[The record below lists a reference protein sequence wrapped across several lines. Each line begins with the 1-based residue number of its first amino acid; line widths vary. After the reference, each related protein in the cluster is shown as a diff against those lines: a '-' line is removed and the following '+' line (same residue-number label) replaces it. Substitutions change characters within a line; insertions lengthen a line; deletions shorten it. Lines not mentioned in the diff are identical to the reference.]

1 VADDERKYTDE
12 QMALILRRAGD
23 LQAQRDDG
31 RHSLTEIQEI
41 ARQVGIDP
49 ALVAHVAAG
58 LPRKAAIL
66 PAASST
72 LVQTTETVLPQ
83 RVTPEQMGRLV
94 DAVRRASGAQGT
106 SRQVFDSVEW
116 RWGSE
121 HELVDL
127 RVTITPAADRTNVR
141 VQHDAT
147 GAAFLSMFVPAF
159 LSVIGIA
166 ASFSA
171 LPGAAGA
178 AASAGIV
185 GAIGG
190 VVWAIRRRLRRSG
203 AELLE
208 RVSQAVG
215 DEAGQGSGDRLLR

>member
-1 VADDERKYTDE
+1 MADDERKYSDE

-23 LQAQRDDG
+23 LQTQRDDG

-41 ARQVGIDP
+41 AKQVGIDP

-58 LPRKAAIL
+58 LPRKAGVL
-66 PAASST
+66 PAAAST
-72 LVQTTETVLPQ
+72 LVQTAETVLPQ

-147 GAAFLSMFVPAF
+147 GAAFLSTFIPSIM
-159 LSVIGIA
+159 SVIGIGV
-166 ASFSA
+166 SFSA
-171 LPGAAGA
+171 LPGAAA
-178 AASAGIV
+178 AASSAGIV
-185 GAIGG
+185 GAIGAG
-190 VVWAIRRRLRRSG
+190 VWAIRQRLRRSG
-203 AELLE
+203 AALLE
-208 RVSQAVG
+208 RVTQAVG
-215 DEAGQGSGDRLLR
+215 DEAGQG

>member
-1 VADDERKYTDE
+1 MADDERKYSDE

-23 LQAQRDDG
+23 LQTQRDDG
-31 RHSLTEIQEI
+31 RHSLTDIQEI
-41 ARQVGIDP
+41 AKQVGLDP

-58 LPRKAAIL
+58 LPRKAAVL
-66 PAASST
+66 PAAAST
-72 LVQTTETVLPQ
+72 LVQTAETVLPQ

-121 HELVDL
+121 RELVDL
-127 RVTITPAADRTNVR
+127 RVTITPSADRTNVR

-147 GAAFLSMFVPAF
+147 GAAFLSTFIPAIMS
-159 LSVIGIA
+159 LIGVA
-166 ASFSA
+166 ASFSS
-171 LPGAAGA
+171 LPGATGA

-185 GAIGG
+185 GVIGAG
-190 VVWAIRRRLRRSG
+190 VWAIRRRLRRSG
-203 AELLE
+203 AALLE
-208 RVSQAVG
+208 RITQAVR
-215 DEAGQGSGDRLLR
+215 DEAGES